1 MTPEQA
7 AKAADKM
14 NLQGPM
20 REAFLRRAQA
30 TAAPAAAPA
39 PEAAPVRIAPVAQ
52 PKPVAPPRPAASRPP
67 PAFQP
72 VPAGGMVQPETV
84 AQPGAYAPDYT
95 AKPWATMDAAPM
107 EREKPPGA
115 NSPTPPPMMP
125 PETTAYRMG
134 RAVGGAGEWVSTKA
148 SQAVDAAGRAA
159 EALYEANKRVGEQ
172 ERVQVQRDLEA
183 GKRENERA
191 AANLRAVGGQ
201 AAEFAAGVR
210 GEPRAQ
216 PAPPPPKSPSTASAP
231 PVLVRPTKP
240 AAPAPPPEPA
250 RPAQPSVEEMMNVMS
265 NERGYSRSTLDW
277 IRTTY
282 GDDEIAKAYAAG
294 VTRKPK

>member
-216 PAPPPPKSPSTASAP
+216 PAPPPPKPQSTASAS
-231 PVLVRPTKP
+231 PVVVRPTKP
-240 AAPAPPPEPA
+240 AAPAPPPEPVQPQM
-250 RPAQPSVEEMMNVMS
+250 PADVQEMV
-265 NERGYSRSTLDW
+265 STLV
-277 IRTTY
+277 
-282 GDDEIAKAYAAG
+282 GAGFDEQEVQQYLADGKIDTVKRAYAAVKG
-294 VTRKPK
+294 ATK